1 MTRHFNTGGPCAR
14 DIHYMLPP
22 ERRLGTICDVIDA
35 RSYFVLH
42 APRQVGKTTAL
53 MNLARTLT
61 DEGRYAALMA
71 SMEPGE
77 PFSDDIATAE
87 GAILSGWRATAE
99 AFLPE
104 GLRPPPWPGAEPGA
118 RIGAALAAWSR
129 QCPRPLVVFLDEV
142 DALRDPLLSLVLRQL
157 RAGHPRRP
165 AGFPWS
171 LALVGLRDVRDYKL
185 AAGGADRAHSSSP
198 LNIKV
203 ESFTMRDFTE
213 AEVGELY
220 AQHTADTGQRFE
232 PEAVARAFELTR
244 GQPWLVNALA
254 RQLVQVLV
262 RDRARP
268 ITAAEVDEAR
278 RILIERE
285 DTHLDSL
292 AERLRETRVRAVIE
306 PMLTGDPLPV
316 LPPDDL
322 RYVKDLGLVREASD
336 GAVTVANPIYHE
348 IIARNLALPLRASMP
363 VIAPTW
369 LRPDGGLDTD
379 AMLDAFVTF
388 WKRHGEL
395 LASNVPYREAAPHLV
410 LMAFLYKV
418 VNGGGRVDREYAAGT
433 GRLDLFVEYR
443 GESLGVE
450 VKTWRDSDRKADV
463 VGVGL
468 AQLDGYLARVGA
480 RRAWL
485 VVFDQ
490 RSGQPDLADR
500 ARVERTTAPS
510 GRAVAVVML

>member
-1 MTRHFNTGGPCAR
+1 MTRHFNTGGPCKR

-35 RSYFVLH
+35 QSYFVLH

-53 MNLARTLT
+53 MDLARTLT
-61 DEGRYAALMA
+61 DEGRYAALMV

-104 GLRPPPWPGAEPGA
+104 GLRPRRGPA
-118 RIGAALAAWSR
+118 RSPALASARRSPRGAGSVPAPWSSSSTR
-129 QCPRPLVVFLDEV
+129 STRSATRC
-142 DALRDPLLSLVLRQL
+142 SSSVLRQL

-198 LNIKV
+198 FNIKV

-292 AERLRETRVRAVIE
+292 AERLREGRVRAVIE

-369 LRPDGGLDTD
+369 LRPT
-379 AMLDAFVTF
+379 A
-388 WKRHGEL
+388 
-395 LASNVPYREAAPHLV
+395 ASTPTPCSTR
-410 LMAFLYKV
+410 
-418 VNGGGRVDREYAAGT
+418 
-433 GRLDLFVEYR
+433 
-443 GESLGVE
+443 S
-450 VKTWRDSDRKADV
+450 S
-463 VGVGL
+463 
-468 AQLDGYLARVGA
+468 
-480 RRAWL
+480 
-485 VVFDQ
+485 
-490 RSGQPDLADR
+490 RSGSATGSSSR
-500 ARVERTTAPS
+500 RTCRTARPRPTSCSWPS
-510 GRAVAVVML
+510 STRS